1 MENYLWASG
10 PTWMRLPVV
19 EDVDSIKCLVS
30 TEDTE
35 THPLY
40 DMVMRSSSNITILRV
55 TVWVLRFVKILTVK
69 SFITASDMNRAEMV
83 LVRIVQGK
91 YFKSDIKLLNLGKE
105 ISNRLRKLNPFL
117 QNKILMVG
125 GWLERAP
132 LTFVSRHPIVLPGK
146 DPFTE
151 KLIDYYHK
159 IHLHTGPHLMEAIL
173 RQTNWILGGRNVI
186 RQRVHACNRC
196 FRLKP
201 KTINPLMADLPTS
214 R

>member
-1 MENYLWASG
+1 MVFEESG
-10 PTWMRLPVV
+10 

-30 TEDTE
+30 TGDTE

-40 DMVMRSSSNITILRV
+40 GMVMRSSSYFTILRV

-69 SFITASDMNRAEMV
+69 SFITESDMNRAELV

-105 ISNRLRKLNPFL
+105 ISNRLRKLNHFL
-117 QNKILMVG
+117 QNGIIMVVRG
-125 GWLERAP
+125 RLENAP
-132 LTFVSRHPIVLPGK
+132 LTFVARHPIILPGK

-151 KLIDYYHK
+151 KIIDYYHK
-159 IHLHTGPHLMEAIL
+159 IHLHTGQYLMEAIL
-173 RQTNWILGGRNVI
+173 SQKNWILGDRNVI

-201 KTINPLMADLPTS
+201 KTINP
-214 R
+214 